1 MEFDRLDQCFI
12 DQQVSFARQGVSEAA
27 GIESEG
33 ALVGSVAKQSNKKS
47 SRKIEV
53 VNQNQTILTDGAD
66 CNDKARNNTLAV
78 LLEALPSQWKAIAGR
93 VVEAHEGGHHV
104 IAIAGHRVK
113 EGRTT
118 ITHGLSTILSASG
131 WQVRCLHAMQ
141 ELWSELIDDSQS
153 GARQQDRAGISG
165 SGFSGSVVSGSGS
178 KQSIVLVDA
187 GIWFMPGPFRRREMA
202 ARVFGCDAVLLV
214 RRADVPPCPHRQQL
228 LKELDVFP
236 IGEVVTFSGEKK
248 CGSLLRKSADS
259 CRVA

>member
-27 GIESEG
+27 GLESEG
-33 ALVGSVAKQSNKKS
+33 ALVGSVAKRSNKKS

-53 VNQNQTILTDGAD
+53 VNQNQAILRDDAD
-66 CNDKARNNTLAV
+66 CNDKARSNTLAV
-78 LLEALPSQWKAIAGR
+78 LLEALPSQWKAIADR